1 MPSAGTNSFKTYEAI
16 GNREDLSDIISNI
29 SPTDTPF
36 VSRAGKSKADA
47 TYHEWQTDELAAP
60 AANAHLEAEEADIAQ
75 SSPTTRLGN
84 YTQIFQKTVSVS
96 GTQEVVR
103 KAGRASELAY
113 QLVKRGKE
121 LNKDIEL
128 AMLSNQAK
136 AAGDATHARKL
147 RGLPSWITTNLN
159 AGAGASAGDATHAFT
174 PGTARALTEDMV
186 MDVIQKGYE
195 NGANFDAIMVAP
207 AVKVIISKTFGGTG
221 DRVTQYRQQTSKLAG
236 TTVAVYQSDFGN
248 FDIIPN
254 RVMHNTDSDLDL
266 QKFLFL
272 VDFDMV
278 SVATLRPVK
287 SVTLAKTG
295 DNEKRMLVT
304 EKTLVIKN
312 EKGLGMVADIDVNA
326 DYSAKS
332 TAVTAT
338 ITSSAASPI
347 YTSAAVSNESLP
359 VTVAS
364 SAGSPVYTST
374 VVSNTTDNPVP
385 TQAVTTS

>member
-1 MPSAGTNSFKTYEAI
+1 MPSAGTNSFKTYEAV

-36 VSRAGKSKADA
+36 VSRAGKTKADA

-60 AANAHLEAEEADIAQ
+60 AANAHLESEEADIAQ

-84 YTQIFQKTVSVS
+84 YTQIFQKTCSVS

-103 KAGRASELAY
+103 KAGRASEMAY
-113 QLVKRGKE
+113 QMIKRGKE

-136 AAGDATHARKL
+136 SAGDASNARKL
-147 RGLPSWITTNLN
+147 RGLPSWIATNLN

-174 PGTARALTEDMV
+174 PGTPRALTEDMV

-221 DRVTQYRQQTSKLAG
+221 DRVTQYRQQTSKTAG
-236 TTVAVYQSDFGN
+236 TTIAVYQSDFGN

-254 RVMHNTDSDLDL
+254 RVMHNATGGLDL
-266 QKFLFL
+266 QKYLFL
-272 VDFDMV
+272 IDFSMV

-304 EKTLVIKN
+304 EKTLVVKN
-312 EKGLGMVADIDVNA
+312 EKGLGMVADIDVTA
-326 DYSAKS
+326 DYNTKS

-338 ITSSAASPI
+338 ITSSAAAPI

-359 VTVAS
+359 VTVTS

-385 TQAVTTS
+385 TQAVTAS